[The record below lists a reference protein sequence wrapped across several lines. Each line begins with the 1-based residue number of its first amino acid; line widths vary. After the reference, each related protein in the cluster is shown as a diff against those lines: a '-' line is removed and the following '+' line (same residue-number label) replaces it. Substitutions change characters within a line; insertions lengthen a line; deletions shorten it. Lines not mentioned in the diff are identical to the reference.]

1 MIVIEFHHLVALAV
15 ALIVSFFATPIV
27 RKLAIKV
34 GAVSIPK
41 DSRRVHKRPMPLLGG
56 LAIIAGFLLAVIYT
70 FATRDFNDF
79 IKFIAEPKTI
89 GIIFGSLIIIG
100 LGVYDDIK
108 PLRARIKF
116 PIQLIA
122 AIIVVA
128 TGTKITTLSKPFL
141 DTVAMHPS
149 MMYFLGDVLAFA
161 ISVFWIVG
169 LTNAINL
176 IDGLDGLAAGVSGI
190 AAISLFIVSVIRGQ
204 DDIAIVAATL
214 IGALAGF
221 LPYNFNPAKI
231 FMGDTGATFLGFI
244 LAILSVEGTM
254 KSVTVL
260 SMAIPILVLGLPI
273 FDTMFAII
281 RRLLHGKPIA
291 QADRGHL
298 HHRLLDMGLS
308 HRMAVAI
315 LYVVSAA
322 LGLVSIALVDKG
334 LLPSIILI
342 IIIVVFGLGGARN
355 LKEITITPED
365 ENCKCQRTDEEEKDI
380 ENENQHEGIQNGEHE
395 GIQNG
400 ELNNAQLE
408 AAIGDKENQE
418 KLNEEN

>member
-128 TGTKITTLSKPFL
+128 TGTKITTLSKPF
-141 DTVAMHPS
+141 
-149 MMYFLGDVLAFA
+149 
-161 ISVFWIVG
+161 
-169 LTNAINL
+169 
-176 IDGLDGLAAGVSGI
+176 
-190 AAISLFIVSVIRGQ
+190 R
-204 DDIAIVAATL
+204 
-214 IGALAGF
+214 
-221 LPYNFNPAKI
+221 K
-231 FMGDTGATFLGFI
+231 
-244 LAILSVEGTM
+244 
-254 KSVTVL
+254 
-260 SMAIPILVLGLPI
+260 
-273 FDTMFAII
+273 
-281 RRLLHGKPIA
+281 
-291 QADRGHL
+291 
-298 HHRLLDMGLS
+298 
-308 HRMAVAI
+308 
-315 LYVVSAA
+315 
-322 LGLVSIALVDKG
+322 
-334 LLPSIILI
+334 LLP
-342 IIIVVFGLGGARN
+342 
-355 LKEITITPED
+355 
-365 ENCKCQRTDEEEKDI
+365 C
-380 ENENQHEGIQNGEHE
+380 IQ
-395 GIQNG
+395 
-400 ELNNAQLE
+400 A
-408 AAIGDKENQE
+408 
-418 KLNEEN
+418 